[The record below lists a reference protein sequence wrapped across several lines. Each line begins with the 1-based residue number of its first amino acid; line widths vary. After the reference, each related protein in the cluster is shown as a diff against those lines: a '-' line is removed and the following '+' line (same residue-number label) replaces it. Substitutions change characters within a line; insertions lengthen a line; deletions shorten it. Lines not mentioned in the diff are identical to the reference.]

1 MNRPVFSIPNA
12 VNPKPRGLGISIFYT
27 NGYDIFFQN
36 YTTKDQVK
44 SNLINFILTN
54 KGERVF
60 DPEFGG
66 NVRAY
71 LFENIDSFD
80 NLRELLR
87 EEIQEYVP
95 GIIINDIRVKKF
107 YSQNLVNIQI
117 DYSVPEGNDVLNINV
132 DMTTILNN
140 TDQQITFIQ

>member
-12 VNPKPRGLGISIFYT
+12 VTPKPRGLGISIFYT

-117 DYSVPEGNDVLNINV
+117 DYSIPEGNDVLNINV